1 MVTTGNGSS
10 MSGPARARRPRGMAM
25 LLVLITL
32 VVAVVLTGAALTS
45 QDVSAAIGNNAAEEA
60 SAKWAAES
68 AANFA
73 IAVLQTQTDWIDE
86 NPTMLLDGM
95 EIAGARISAT
105 LTDMTGEPPDEEDTE
120 LILTVFATVGSRTKV
135 VQRLVTVQ
143 PNIPADE
150 ALDTELREFGIFA
163 QQLNIDD
170 TAVIAPWVG
179 AQDPRSNTLVKL
191 GSTGTSTGDVAI
203 FGSAQLTR
211 TGLYVSNV
219 ASAGLKAYVND
230 AKFCAGDVL
239 PFTIPMAP
247 KRVGTLFTGLPLRA
261 LTTRRYDTSGGATTI
276 SSSGQYADVIIDNAH
291 TMTLDAS
298 GGPIS
303 IATSDLIVD
312 DASAL
317 VIVGDVFLKVGD
329 DLEITDDST
338 IELAEGA
345 TLTIFCRD
353 YILVRSSG
361 LGVSREVAA
370 DDNRSI
376 ADIPPG
382 TNPGRLRVY
391 FLDPLDGGTG
401 ANVIAIDDQSLA
413 VAVIHG
419 PAAQGA
425 VVDGSTLL
433 GRFTGFRFSVV
444 TNSKFFYD
452 TRMDR
457 LCGFTAR
464 NGPLYNADGT
474 PIPGLADTLGS
485 FTVSNGCDA
494 LYSAIVAAIE
504 ANAGEDALADGTSQ
518 SKRSKDHAKS
528 KKILLS
534 IGSIEGQSLG
544 SVIGIPDEQALVLAA
559 NQEETLGAADDDDEL
574 LDDLGS
580 IVEDLIP

>member
-1 MVTTGNGSS
+1 MVTTVSSGS
-10 MSGPARARRPRGMAM
+10 MNGPARARRPRGMAM

-73 IAVLQTQTDWIDE
+73 IAVLQTQMDWIDE
-86 NPTMLLDGM
+86 DPAMLLDGM
-95 EIAGARISAT
+95 EIAGAQISAT
-105 LTDMTGEPPDEEDTE
+105 LTDMNGEPPDEEDTE
-120 LILTVFATVGSRTKV
+120 LILTIFASVGSRTKV
-135 VQRLVTVQ
+135 VQRHVTVQ
-143 PNIPADE
+143 PNIPPDE

-170 TAVIAPWVG
+170 TAVIAPWAG
-179 AQDPRSNTLVKL
+179 AQDPRAKMLVKL

-203 FGSAQLTR
+203 YGSAQLNK
-211 TGLYVSNV
+211 TGLYVSNA

-247 KRVGTLFTGLPLRA
+247 KRVGNVFTGLPLRA
-261 LTTRRYDTSGGATTI
+261 LTTRYYNASGGSTTI
-276 SSSGQYADVIIDNAH
+276 SSSGQYADVIIDNGH
-291 TMTLDAS
+291 TVTLNAS

-312 DASAL
+312 DGSAL
-317 VIVGDVFLKVGD
+317 VIVGDVFLRVGD
-329 DLEITDDST
+329 DLELTDDSA

-353 YILVRSSG
+353 YILVRSSV

-376 ADIPPG
+376 ADVPPG
-382 TNPGRLRVY
+382 TFPGRLRVY

-504 ANAGEDALADGTSQ
+504 ANAGEDGLADGGSG
-518 SKRSKDHAKS
+518 RSEDRARGKQ
-528 KKILLS
+528 ILLS
-534 IGSIEGQSLG
+534 IGSLEGKSLG
-544 SVIGIPDEQALVLAA
+544 SLIGIPDEQAAVLAA
-559 NQEETLGAADDDDEL
+559 NQEETLGAAGEDDGL